1 MPRTIVAICCG
12 LLALGAGCERTGAPT
27 GPALDAQ
34 LRQDIARWGVIP
46 IGPAPVQSQAL
57 VDLGQALMFD
67 KILSGNRDVA
77 CATCHHPSTHEGDG
91 LSLSIGTGGTGLGP
105 SRTLGPGRQFVRRN
119 APSLLNDG
127 LGLFYL
133 FWDGRVARFLSGFN
147 GGPPVPGDVP
157 NLLSA
162 QAMLPVLDRR
172 EMRGEPGDQDVFGA
186 PNELAQIADSDSA
199 AVWQAL
205 MQRLLAIP
213 EYVAKFNRAFPSTPT
228 NALRFEQAAEALAAF
243 QVAAL
248 SKTNSPFDRYL
259 THDDAALTTQ
269 QKRGAQLFFGKA
281 LCSSCHNGPLL
292 GGTGFANAGVPQL
305 GPGSPATPPLDRGRA
320 DLPDQ
325 PFYLFA
331 FRVAPLRNVE
341 LTAPYMHDGAFPT
354 LEAVVRH
361 YNDVPL
367 ALQTYDV
374 SQLEPAL
381 RATYHGDAATTD
393 SVIQSLDFRLRTP
406 LHLSDDELADL
417 VAFLKSLT
425 DPSARDLSALVPA
438 AVPSGLPVPR

>member
-1 MPRTIVAICCG
+1 MPRTIMAIYFS
-12 LLALGAGCERTGAPT
+12 LLALAAACERTETPT
-27 GPALDAQ
+27 EPTLDAQ
-34 LRQDIARWGVIP
+34 LRQDIGRWGVIP
-46 IGPAPVQSQAL
+46 IGPMPTQPEAL

-133 FWDGRVARFLSGFN
+133 FWDGRVARFLSSFN

-172 EMRGEPGDQDVFGA
+172 EMRGEPGDRDVFGA

-205 MQRLLAIP
+205 MRRLLAIP
-213 EYVAKFNRAFPSTPT
+213 EYVAKFNRAFPNTPT
-228 NALRFEQAAEALAAF
+228 SALRFQQAAEALAAF

-248 SKTNSPFDRYL
+248 TKTNSPFDRYL

-269 QKRGAQLFFGKA
+269 QKRGAQLFFGTA

-292 GGTGFANAGVPQL
+292 GGNGFANAGVPQL

-325 PFYLFA
+325 QFYQFA

-354 LEAVVRH
+354 LDAVVRH

-367 ALQTYDV
+367 TLTTYDA
-374 SQLEPAL
+374 SQLDPAL
-381 RATYHGDAATTD
+381 RSTYHGDAATTD
-393 SVIQSLDFRLRTP
+393 SVIRTLDFRLQTP
-406 LHLSDDELADL
+406 LHLSDAELADL

-438 AVPSGLPVPR
+438 AVPSGLPVPQ

>member
-1 MPRTIVAICCG
+1 MPRPIVVIYFS
-12 LLALGAGCERTGAPT
+12 LLALSAACERTETPT
-27 GPALDAQ
+27 EPTLDAQ
-34 LRQDIARWGVIP
+34 LRQDIGRWGVIP
-46 IGPAPVQSQAL
+46 IGPVPAQPQAL

-133 FWDGRVARFLSGFN
+133 FWDGRVARFLSSFN

-172 EMRGEPGDQDVFGA
+172 EMRGEPGDRDVFGA

-205 MQRLLAIP
+205 MRRLLAIP
-213 EYVAKFNRAFPSTPT
+213 EYVAKFNRAFPNTPT
-228 NALRFEQAAEALAAF
+228 SALRFQQAAEALAAF

-248 SKTNSPFDRYL
+248 TKTNSPFDRYL

-269 QKRGAQLFFGKA
+269 QKRGAQLFFGTA

-292 GGTGFANAGVPQL
+292 GGNGFANAGVPQL

-325 PFYLFA
+325 QFYQFA

-341 LTAPYMHDGAFPT
+341 LTAPYMHDGAFST
-354 LEAVVRH
+354 LDAVVRH

-367 ALQTYDV
+367 TLTTYDA
-374 SQLEPAL
+374 SQLDPAL
-381 RATYHGDAATTD
+381 RSTYHGDAATTD
-393 SVIQSLDFRLRTP
+393 SVIRTLDFRLQTP
-406 LHLSDDELADL
+406 LHLSDAELADL

-438 AVPSGLPVPR
+438 AVPSGLPVPQ

>member
-1 MPRTIVAICCG
+1 VPRTIIAIYFS
-12 LLALGAGCERTGAPT
+12 LLALAAACERTETPT
-27 GPALDAQ
+27 EPTLDAQ
-34 LRQDIARWGVIP
+34 LRQDIGRWGVIP
-46 IGPAPVQSQAL
+46 IGPVPTQPEAL

-133 FWDGRVARFLSGFN
+133 FWDGRVARFLSSFN

-172 EMRGEPGDQDVFGA
+172 EMRGEPGDRDVFGA

-205 MQRLLAIP
+205 MQRLLTIP
-213 EYVAKFNRAFPSTPT
+213 EYVAKFNRAFPNTPT
-228 NALRFEQAAEALAAF
+228 SALRFQQAAEALAAF

-248 SKTNSPFDRYL
+248 TKTNSPFDRYL

-269 QKRGAQLFFGKA
+269 QKRGAQLFFGTA

-292 GGTGFANAGVPQL
+292 GGNGFANAGVPQL

-325 PFYLFA
+325 QFYQFA

-354 LEAVVRH
+354 LDAVVRH

-367 ALQTYDV
+367 TLTTYDA
-374 SQLEPAL
+374 SQLDPAL
-381 RATYHGDAATTD
+381 RSTYHGDAATTD
-393 SVIQSLDFRLRTP
+393 SVIRTLDFRLQTP
-406 LHLSDDELADL
+406 LHLSDAELADL

-438 AVPSGLPVPR
+438 AVPSGLPVPQ

>member
-1 MPRTIVAICCG
+1 MPRTIIAIYFS
-12 LLALGAGCERTGAPT
+12 LLALAAACERTETPT
-27 GPALDAQ
+27 EPTLDAQ
-34 LRQDIARWGVIP
+34 LRQDIGRWGVIP
-46 IGPAPVQSQAL
+46 IGPVPAQPQAL

-133 FWDGRVARFLSGFN
+133 FWDGRVARFLSSFN

-172 EMRGEPGDQDVFGA
+172 EMRGEPGDRDVFGA

-205 MQRLLAIP
+205 MRRLLAIP
-213 EYVAKFNRAFPSTPT
+213 EYVAKFNRAFPNTPT
-228 NALRFEQAAEALAAF
+228 SALRFQQAAEALAAF

-248 SKTNSPFDRYL
+248 TKTNSPFDRYL

-269 QKRGAQLFFGKA
+269 QKRGAQLFFGTA

-292 GGTGFANAGVPQL
+292 GGNGFANAGVPQL

-325 PFYLFA
+325 QFYQFA

-354 LEAVVRH
+354 LDAVVRH

-367 ALQTYDV
+367 TLTTYDA
-374 SQLEPAL
+374 SQLDPAL
-381 RATYHGDAATTD
+381 RSTYHGDAATTD
-393 SVIQSLDFRLRTP
+393 SVIRTLDFRLQTP
-406 LHLSDDELADL
+406 LHLSDAELADL

-438 AVPSGLPVPR
+438 AVPSGLPVPQ

>member
-1 MPRTIVAICCG
+1 MPRTIMAIYFS
-12 LLALGAGCERTGAPT
+12 LLALTAACERTETPT
-27 GPALDAQ
+27 EPTLDAQ
-34 LRQDIARWGVIP
+34 LRQDIGRWGVIP
-46 IGPAPVQSQAL
+46 IGPMPTQPEAL

-133 FWDGRVARFLSGFN
+133 FWDGRVARFLSSFN

-172 EMRGEPGDQDVFGA
+172 EMRGEPGDRDVFGA

-205 MQRLLAIP
+205 MRRLLAIP
-213 EYVAKFNRAFPSTPT
+213 EYVAKFNRAFPNTPT
-228 NALRFEQAAEALAAF
+228 SALRFQQAAEALAAF

-248 SKTNSPFDRYL
+248 TKTNSPFDRYL

-269 QKRGAQLFFGKA
+269 QKRGAQLFFGTA

-292 GGTGFANAGVPQL
+292 GGNGFANAGVPQL

-325 PFYLFA
+325 QFYQFA

-341 LTAPYMHDGAFPT
+341 LTAPYMHDGAFST
-354 LEAVVRH
+354 LDAVVRH

-367 ALQTYDV
+367 TLTTYDA
-374 SQLEPAL
+374 SQLDPAL
-381 RATYHGDAATTD
+381 RSTYHGDAATTD
-393 SVIQSLDFRLRTP
+393 SVIRTLDFRLQTP
-406 LHLSDDELADL
+406 LHLSDAELADL

-438 AVPSGLPVPR
+438 AVPSGLPVPH

>member
-1 MPRTIVAICCG
+1 MAIYFS
-12 LLALGAGCERTGAPT
+12 LLALTAACERTETPT
-27 GPALDAQ
+27 EPTLDAQ
-34 LRQDIARWGVIP
+34 LRQDIGRWGVIP
-46 IGPAPVQSQAL
+46 IGPVPAQPQAL

-133 FWDGRVARFLSGFN
+133 FWDGRVARFLSSFN

-172 EMRGEPGDQDVFGA
+172 EMRGEPGDRDVFGA

-205 MQRLLAIP
+205 MRRLLAIP
-213 EYVAKFNRAFPSTPT
+213 EYVAKFNRAFPNTPT
-228 NALRFEQAAEALAAF
+228 SALRFQQAAEALAAF

-248 SKTNSPFDRYL
+248 TKTNSPFDRYL

-269 QKRGAQLFFGKA
+269 QKRGAQLFFGTA

-292 GGTGFANAGVPQL
+292 GGNGFANAGVPQL

-325 PFYLFA
+325 QFYQFA

-354 LEAVVRH
+354 LDAVVRH

-367 ALQTYDV
+367 TLTTYDA
-374 SQLEPAL
+374 SQLDPAL
-381 RATYHGDAATTD
+381 RSTYHGDAATTD
-393 SVIQSLDFRLRTP
+393 SVIRTLDFRLQTP
-406 LHLSDDELADL
+406 LHLSDAELADL

-438 AVPSGLPVPR
+438 AVPSGLPVPQ

>member
-1 MPRTIVAICCG
+1 VPRTIMAIYFS
-12 LLALGAGCERTGAPT
+12 LLALTAACERTETPT
-27 GPALDAQ
+27 EPTLDAQ
-34 LRQDIARWGVIP
+34 LRQDIGRWGVIP
-46 IGPAPVQSQAL
+46 IGPMPTQPEAL

-133 FWDGRVARFLSGFN
+133 FWDGRVARFLSSFN

-172 EMRGEPGDQDVFGA
+172 EMRGEPGDRDVFGA

-205 MQRLLAIP
+205 MRRLLAIP
-213 EYVAKFNRAFPSTPT
+213 EYVAKFNRAFPNTPT
-228 NALRFEQAAEALAAF
+228 SALRFQQAAEALAAF

-248 SKTNSPFDRYL
+248 TKTNSPFDRYL

-269 QKRGAQLFFGKA
+269 QKRGAQLFFGTA

-292 GGTGFANAGVPQL
+292 GGNGFANAGVPQL

-325 PFYLFA
+325 QFYQFA

-341 LTAPYMHDGAFPT
+341 LTAPYMHDGAFST
-354 LEAVVRH
+354 LDAVVRH

-367 ALQTYDV
+367 TLTTYDA
-374 SQLEPAL
+374 SQLDPAL
-381 RATYHGDAATTD
+381 RSTYHGDAATTD
-393 SVIQSLDFRLRTP
+393 SVIRTLDFRLQTP
-406 LHLSDDELADL
+406 LHLSDAELADL

-438 AVPSGLPVPR
+438 VVPSGLPVPQ

>member
-1 MPRTIVAICCG
+1 MPRPIVVIYFS
-12 LLALGAGCERTGAPT
+12 LLALSAACERTETPT
-27 GPALDAQ
+27 EPTLDAQ
-34 LRQDIARWGVIP
+34 LRQDIGRWGVIP
-46 IGPAPVQSQAL
+46 IGPMPTQPEAL

-133 FWDGRVARFLSGFN
+133 FWDGRVARFLSSFN

-172 EMRGEPGDQDVFGA
+172 EMRGEPGDRDVFGA

-205 MQRLLAIP
+205 MRRLLAIP
-213 EYVAKFNRAFPSTPT
+213 EYVAKFNRAFPNTPT
-228 NALRFEQAAEALAAF
+228 SALRFQQAAEALAAF

-248 SKTNSPFDRYL
+248 TKTNSPFDRYL

-269 QKRGAQLFFGKA
+269 QKRGAQLFFGTA

-292 GGTGFANAGVPQL
+292 GGNGFANAGVPQL

-325 PFYLFA
+325 QFYQFA

-341 LTAPYMHDGAFPT
+341 LTAPYMHDGAFST
-354 LEAVVRH
+354 LDAVVRH

-367 ALQTYDV
+367 TLTTYDA
-374 SQLEPAL
+374 SQLDPAL
-381 RATYHGDAATTD
+381 RSTYHGDAATTD
-393 SVIQSLDFRLRTP
+393 SVIRTLDFRLQTP
-406 LHLSDDELADL
+406 LHLSDAELADL

-438 AVPSGLPVPR
+438 AVPSGLPVPQ